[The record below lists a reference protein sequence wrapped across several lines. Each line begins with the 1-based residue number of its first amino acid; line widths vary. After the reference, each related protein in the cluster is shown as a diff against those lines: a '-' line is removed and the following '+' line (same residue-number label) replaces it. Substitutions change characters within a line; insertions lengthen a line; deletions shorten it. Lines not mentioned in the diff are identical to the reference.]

1 MLMRLV
7 NSMNNENLLTGTKKG
22 RIIIAV
28 GVMFGIVILL
38 SFVLIL
44 TGVIHGNEKKGIL
57 PVEERVTIE
66 IDPIS
71 GETIRKVQ
79 QDTEIKDG
87 QIIMIGLYQLKK
99 MGMMADHYS
108 KLINT
113 LAKYLSENRPNVKQ
127 ISYKKDSYKYLSK
140 DYDKAYFMFV
150 TDEGESF
157 DVNLD
162 TKNSIK
168 DVTIKITKH
177 EDE

>member
-1 MLMRLV
+1 
-7 NSMNNENLLTGTKKG
+7 
-22 RIIIAV
+22 
-28 GVMFGIVILL
+28 
-38 SFVLIL
+38 
-44 TGVIHGNEKKGIL
+44 
-57 PVEERVTIE
+57 
-66 IDPIS
+66 
-71 GETIRKVQ
+71 
-79 QDTEIKDG
+79 
-87 QIIMIGLYQLKK
+87 

-113 LAKYLSENRPNVKQ
+113 LAKYLSENRPNVKR

-150 TDEGESF
+150 TDEDESF

-168 DVTIKITKH
+168 DIDIKITKH

>member
-1 MLMRLV
+1 MGV
-7 NSMNNENLLTGTKKG
+7 IFGVAILTL
-22 RIIIAV
+22 IILIA
-28 GVMFGIVILL
+28 
-38 SFVLIL
+38 
-44 TGVIHGNEKKGIL
+44 TGVIKIERNGGI
-57 PVEERVTIE
+57 PPESERIVTE
-66 IDPIS
+66 VDPIS
-71 GETIRKVQ
+71 GETIRRVQ
-79 QDTEIKDG
+79 QDKEIKDG
-87 QIIMIGLYQLKK
+87 QIVMIGLYQLKK

-108 KLINT
+108 KLVNT
-113 LAKYLSENRPNVKQ
+113 LAKYLSENRPSVKR

-168 DVTIKITKH
+168 DVTIVITKH

>member
-1 MLMRLV
+1 
-7 NSMNNENLLTGTKKG
+7 MNNENLLTSTKKG
-22 RIIIAV
+22 RALIAV
-28 GVMFGIVILL
+28 GVIFGVAILT
-38 SFVLIL
+38 LIIL
-44 TGVIHGNEKKGIL
+44 IATGVIKIDRSGGIL
-57 PVEERVTIE
+57 PENERITTE

-71 GETIRKVQ
+71 GERIRKVQ

-87 QIIMIGLYQLKK
+87 QIVMIGLYQLKK

-113 LAKYLSENRPNVKQ
+113 LAKYLSENRPNVKR

-150 TDEGESF
+150 TDEDESF

-168 DVTIKITKH
+168 DIDIKITKH
-177 EDE
+177 KDE